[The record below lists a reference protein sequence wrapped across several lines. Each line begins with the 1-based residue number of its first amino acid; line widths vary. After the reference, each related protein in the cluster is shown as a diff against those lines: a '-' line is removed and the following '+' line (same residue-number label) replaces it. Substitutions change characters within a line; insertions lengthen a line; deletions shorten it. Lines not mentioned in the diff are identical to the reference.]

1 MLACIPE
8 RTAGAVMPVIA
19 LVPVALYLLLLIG
32 SGVYAASRREGGRD
46 LYRPD
51 AVKAAAVALVA
62 VLGVVPTELLSILW
76 LTVLQDYLEVT
87 AYLFVLVTTPVVAVL
102 TTIQAL
108 ALSRV
113 YRARPVLLAA
123 VHLGV
128 YAAAYAF
135 WLSLMFNP
143 PGDIVRFA
151 AVVLIVGAIV
161 MALFARFAWRRPG

>member
-1 MLACIPE
+1 MLACIPG

-19 LVPVALYLLLLIG
+19 LVPAALYLLLLIG
-32 SGVYAASRREGGRD
+32 SGVYAATRREGGRD

-51 AVKAAAVALVA
+51 AVKVAAVALVA

-76 LTVLQDYLEVT
+76 LTVLQDYFEVT
-87 AYLFVLVTTPVVAVL
+87 AYLFFLVTTPVVAVL
-102 TTIQAL
+102 TTIQAF

-113 YRARPVLLAA
+113 YRARPVLLAV
-123 VHLGV
+123 VHLAV

-143 PGDIVRFA
+143 PGDIARFA
-151 AVVLIVGAIV
+151 AVVLIVGGIV